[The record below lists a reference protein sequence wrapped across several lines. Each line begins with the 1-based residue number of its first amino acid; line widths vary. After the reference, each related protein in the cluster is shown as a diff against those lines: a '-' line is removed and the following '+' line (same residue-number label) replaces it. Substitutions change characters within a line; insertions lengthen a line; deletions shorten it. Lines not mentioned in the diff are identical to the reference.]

1 MGFGDSVRAAEDGE
15 GWKGVVATSSV
26 GLQRYTE
33 LSSIRDMGSGEPAY
47 RIASSIFS
55 RFANFLEPV
64 IVLKNGKFLDKIYQT
79 VLGSHYFR

>member
-1 MGFGDSVRAAEDGE
+1 MYMTLDNKEIEVEKKIVTGE
-15 GWKGVVATSSV
+15 ISLKNYNFIWLDLVI

-47 RIASSIFS
+47 GIASRIFT

-64 IVLKNGKFLDKIYQT
+64 IVLQIDKFPDKI
-79 VLGSHYFR
+79 